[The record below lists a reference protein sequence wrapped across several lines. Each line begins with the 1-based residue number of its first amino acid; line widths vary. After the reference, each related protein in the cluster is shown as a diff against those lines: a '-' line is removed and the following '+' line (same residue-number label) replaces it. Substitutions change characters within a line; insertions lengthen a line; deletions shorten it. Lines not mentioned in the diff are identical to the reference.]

1 MGKPVFT
8 RGFPD
13 ALTST
18 LKKEA
23 KRIAGLSF
31 GAYIAIILQEM
42 TAADRMRYFNQFA
55 DRQSHE
61 RRRLQ
66 AQAEEAIP

>member
-31 GAYIAIILQEM
+31 GAYIAILLQEM
-42 TAADRMRYFNQFA
+42 SAYERMTYYNRFA
-55 DRQSHE
+55 DRQTEE
-61 RRRLQ
+61 RKRLQ
-66 AQAEEAIP
+66 EQAGAAP